1 MTAANPHGFLAMR
14 ILLAA
19 IAATLAPVGVSNA
32 SAAPRPVE
40 EKTAPVEATKGSK
53 ETKDAKGAKET
64 SGAGKTP
71 IPKTVPELRMPPP
84 AGAKPTPTPND
95 VYRALLRNHPGG
107 RSPADTMGNGV
118 FILARSAFYAGR
130 LEEAIARSGE
140 FTRTYTRNLNLND
153 ALEMQ
158 LLIRGYRDFDDQ
170 PLKAYAGMLA
180 LRETGRA
187 DSAAATG
194 RAALA
199 KWPGARIRHH
209 IHFQLAELARDQGD
223 HATAMTHALA
233 VADPS
238 SKSRLAPA
246 ALKLAGDEAIALGQ
260 GPDRALRIY
269 QELLERF
276 PESPLAPQVRSQV
289 LEMRKRL
296 QL

>member
-1 MTAANPHGFLAMR
+1 MRTGTARAVPALVAGT
-14 ILLAA
+14 ILVAA
-19 IAATLAPVGVSNA
+19 VATVATALVTPGVTVA
-32 SAAPRPVE
+32 IAAPRPVE
-40 EKTAPVEATKGSK
+40 EKKAPAQAGKP
-53 ETKDAKGAKET
+53 GAGERES
-64 SGAGKTP
+64 SGAEKTP
-71 IPKTVPELRMPPP
+71 IPRSVPELRMPPP
-84 AGAKPTPTPND
+84 PGAAPAPTPGE

-107 RSPADTMGNGV
+107 KSPADTMGNGI
-118 FILARSAFYAGR
+118 FSLARQAFYSGR
-130 LEEAIARSGE
+130 LEEAIARCAE
-140 FTRTYTRNLNLND
+140 FTKTYTRNLNLND

-180 LRETGRA
+180 LRDAGRS
-187 DSAAATG
+187 DSASAAG

-209 IHFQLAELARDQGD
+209 IHFQLAELARDRGD

-246 ALKLAGDEAIALGQ
+246 ALKLAGDEAIASGQ